1 MRLGVNEDG
10 TLFNRASK
18 AFGWNFASTVFGKFA
33 LTGFGILL
41 ARILGPHQ
49 FGTAAVALV
58 ALLAVTSFNDLGV
71 SLAIVRW
78 PDEPSKIAPTVV
90 TISVLSSVVMYIG
103 LFLGAPAFASALGA
117 PAASSV
123 IRILA
128 LSVITNGIVAV
139 PAALLER
146 YFRQDRKTIA
156 DWVHSLSGIG
166 ISVGLAWAGY
176 GAMSIAIGQVVGAVA
191 GGIVIG
197 IFAPLPL
204 RFGFE
209 PAQARKLVKFGL
221 PLAGSAFIVFLVGN
235 VDNLLA
241 GHILGATAL
250 GLYVLAWNLA
260 SLPVNLFCQPV
271 RNVAP
276 ALFSRLQH
284 DPAAMRTSF
293 TSAMTLLSA
302 VTLPVCLLIAGSAVP
317 LISFVYGPKWAAAA
331 HALVWL
337 ALLSALR
344 VIFELA
350 YDYFVV
356 LAKSRA
362 VFTAQLVYLVILVP
376 AVIAGARIAGIRGV
390 AIAGIAVAGAVVLP
404 WYLAELSRTGVL
416 VRVLA
421 RRMWLPF
428 IVALL
433 VGSVAFA
440 AAKKISDDFAAC
452 AISGVVALV
461 AIGLLLYR
469 LRPAVAELRSA
480 SLASSVGD
488 PGPAAEE
495 VAAGSGE
502 AIAQAPRARAAAE
515 AAYAARQRAALQ
527 MLFEI
532 ALTASP
538 AEAVTGPIYV
548 SHSVPGV
555 PVYEGAGAVSGW
567 QAPARDRQR
576 YQSRQDRPVGQA
588 PRASNAQVAAPF
600 STQGGN
606 ADPDGHGHA
615 GRHSRHS
622 GN

>member
-78 PDEPSKIAPTVV
+78 PDEPSEIAPTVV

-103 LFLGAPAFASALGA
+103 LFFGAPAFAAALGA

-146 YFRQDRKTIA
+146 YFRQDRKTVA

-166 ISVGLAWAGY
+166 VSVGLAWAGY

-191 GGIVIG
+191 GGIVIT

-209 PAQARKLVKFGL
+209 RAKARKLVKFGL

-337 ALLSALR
+337 AILSALR

-362 VFTAQLVYLVILVP
+362 VFTAQLVYLITLVP
-376 AVIAGARIAGIRGV
+376 AVIAGARIAGISGV
-390 AIAGIAVAGAVVLP
+390 AIAGVAVAGAVVLP

-416 VRVLA
+416 ARVLA
-421 RRMWLPF
+421 RRTWLPF

-433 VGSVAFA
+433 VGAVAFE
-440 AAKKISDDFAAC
+440 AAKRISNDFAAC
-452 AISGVVALV
+452 ALSGVVALV

-469 LRPAVAELRSA
+469 MRPAIAELRSA
-480 SLASSVGD
+480 SLLSSLDEDSGS
-488 PGPAAEE
+488 AAGE

-502 AIAQAPRARAAAE
+502 TIAPAPRARAAVE

-532 ALTASP
+532 ALTSSS
-538 AEAVTGPIYV
+538 VDTMTGPIYV

-555 PVYEGAGAVSGW
+555 PVYEGAGAASGW
-567 QAPARDRQR
+567 EGAGQDRQR
-576 YQSRQDRPVGQA
+576 YRSRLDGSVGPA
-588 PRASNAQVAAPF
+588 SRASNAREVPF

-606 ADPDGHGHA
+606 ADPDRRGHV
-615 GRHSRHS
+615 GRHRGH
-622 GN
+622 